1 MCLED
6 HGRKKLTLS
15 PRAASCFTNSS
26 PMPPDVPIMRYVC
39 GMINLNYLDVKEKGG
54 RGKGEDE
61 EGGGERGK

>member
-15 PRAASCFTNSS
+15 PRAASCFTSSS

-39 GMINLNYLDVKEKGG
+39 GMINLNYLKEKGG
-54 RGKGEDE
+54 RWTG
-61 EGGGERGK
+61 EGGSTK